1 MGDDPFANL
10 DAMMEPVDKDANKAK
25 MVEKLE
31 ESFNNGTP
39 FISYCDNY
47 VYVIYP
53 KDPDGNT
60 WMEYSFMRETGEI
73 EKNERDKEMAFL
85 VIKEEV
91 ARGLP
96 ELLPDLNVKPVLEI
110 TEKHVNDPQGLILEL
125 IANVDPRV
133 PVVRSKDELNKAIDL
148 VKSA

>member
-1 MGDDPFANL
+1 
-10 DAMMEPVDKDANKAK
+10 
-25 MVEKLE
+25 
-31 ESFNNGTP
+31 
-39 FISYCDNY
+39 
-47 VYVIYP
+47 
-53 KDPDGNT
+53 
-60 WMEYSFMRETGEI
+60 EI